1 MTHDGRRRRLET
13 LRDRFVAVNM
23 RSRTLRLTRPSR
35 SGALDLSRVT
45 DASRLLWLVQV
56 LGSDAARP
64 GVLADV
70 AATADGDPLSADV
83 ATLAHAARADRME
96 TGADD
101 LAVGWP
107 FLEGRAPDGTWLR
120 APLFLYPVA
129 LGQTKKGRLRWTLE
143 PIGAPV
149 LNEPLVQTLAR
160 IAGVRL
166 TAEDFLRRDDD
177 GRFKVDDA
185 TWKGLVETL
194 QLAGLHLHETP
205 PTLPALA
212 PLEPRDAEQRDAE
225 PLDRFRLR
233 FHLVLGRFPAAAST
247 VVLEYDALLAGTL
260 DDASLGLAADLLAVD
275 EDATWTPD
283 ATPPAAAPHAPATP
297 APLGDLRRWQALRS
311 DASQDDVFRFLE
323 RDGKAGLVV
332 QGPPGTGK
340 SQLITNLV
348 AASVARGDRVLL
360 VCQKRAALDV
370 VADRLAHLGLS
381 DAAAVVHDVERDRNA
396 VCHAIADSLA
406 QVLDDSASDG
416 HARQRDIDRAGAA
429 HARAQG
435 QVEAR
440 VAAHQAAWTLL
451 AAPSG
456 GRPGLAELDQ
466 RALDDPG
473 HPLPDLRDVVAELD
487 EAGLERALPH
497 LDGLAPLA
505 APLCR
510 PHPLSARTDWRDYGA
525 SHVEATWSALRTL
538 GDALTAWRAVKDS
551 GHLRPRDLDAL
562 AVTFIENDAFL
573 RLLTTADDAP
583 LSDFLLFWG
592 WCDGDQQSGEWS
604 RLVTLLEDA
613 RAHLGPVPT
622 ELVVRSDAELDADAL
637 RMDELAALDDRW
649 YRFFAPRYWSLRGL
663 LKRTARGFARPVE
676 LGDDRPAALARL
688 LREAMPWQELIAS
701 MPEGSPFFDFGF
713 GGDPAEIDEALARVA
728 GRRDAVRDLHRLMAR
743 LARFGGPYA
752 EAPSLDDD
760 VAATR
765 VTPFFAALAADV
777 RGQRALEAVDRA
789 LDALAPH
796 LDGPARQDLCDA
808 ARDDLERC
816 LESVNA
822 LIAARE
828 DAAAAVALDQQLGDQ
843 PPWLAAFLK
852 RWRQDAAHGSA
863 QEEARRAV
871 EWAWRQLLLAGRPQ
885 RALVAPLIE
894 PAGLAALSD
903 ATDQSRELTA
913 SGILARYQ
921 ARLLALAADEGGRQ
935 GLQKLAADAR
945 KRRYRATLR
954 QVIER
959 HWRRG
964 LAVARPVWLCSPESV
979 AALFPLEPGLFD
991 LVIFDEASQCPVESA
1006 VPALVRTTRAVI
1018 AGDDQ
1023 QMPPSH
1029 FFRTAV
1035 DDDLEDDDEVALL
1048 ASQSILDL
1056 ARIALP
1062 NTTLRWHYRCR
1073 HEALI
1078 AFSNAAFYGR
1088 RLATAPNAERR
1099 RLASWEGLHFERG
1112 DGRWVDQENPVEAEL
1127 LVDALGRIL
1136 GEDAPGG
1143 GPPSVGVVTFNKKQ
1157 AERVEALIEARA
1169 ALDDSFRERLQRDR
1183 ERPVIDQVF
1192 VRNLENVQGDER
1204 DVILMSLGY
1213 GPSEDG
1219 GRVHARFGPL
1229 GQEGGDKRL
1238 NVAITRARLG
1248 LWLFASFDPEALSVD
1263 GSKHVGPKLL
1273 KSYMRFVRAASRGDE
1288 GDAEACLAE
1297 AAELGGGRGVTARGG
1312 QLLNVGRTG
1321 LLVRDALAR
1330 ELTAR
1335 GYRVKRDVGLG
1346 RLSLDL
1352 AVATHE
1358 DRVFRV
1364 GVDCSAF
1371 LHEADPLTR
1380 DLYVPLFWQRLGWTL
1395 LRVTPG
1401 LWRDDRAAV
1410 VAAIDAAVDAASDG

>member
-1 MTHDGRRRRLET
+1 MTDDGRRRRLEA

-23 RSRTLRLTRPSR
+23 RSRTLRLLRPSK
-35 SGALDLSRVT
+35 SGALDLSRVE
-45 DASRLLWLVQV
+45 DAKRLLWLVQV
-56 LGSDAARP
+56 LGSDTARP
-64 GVLADV
+64 GILADV
-70 AATADGDPLSADV
+70 ASAATGDSLSADV

-107 FLEGRAPDGTWLR
+107 FLEGRAADGTWLR

-129 LGQTKKGRLRWTLE
+129 LGQTKKGRLRWTIE
-143 PIGAPV
+143 PIGSPV

-160 IAGVRL
+160 LGGVRV
-166 TAEDFLRRDDD
+166 TVEDFLKRDDD

-185 TWKGLVETL
+185 TWKGLLETL
-194 QLAGLHLHETP
+194 QVAGVRLHETP
-205 PTLPALA
+205 PALPALE
-212 PLEPRDAEQRDAE
+212 PLEPRDAEQRDAA
-225 PLDRFRLR
+225 PLDRFKLR

-247 VVLEYDALLAGTL
+247 IVQEYDTLLAGPL
-260 DDASLGLAADLLAVD
+260 RDGSLGLAADLLAID
-275 EDATWTPD
+275 EDAVWEPG
-283 ATPPAAAPHAPATP
+283 AGPPPPAPPLPGHGDDA
-297 APLGDLRRWQALRS
+297 LGDLRRWQPLRS

-323 RDGKAGLVV
+323 KGGRAGLVV

-381 DAAAVVHDVERDRNA
+381 DVAAIVHDTERDRNA
-396 VCHAIADSLA
+396 VCHAVADTLA
-406 QVLDDSASDG
+406 HVLDDSASDG
-416 HARQRDIDRAGAA
+416 RARREDIERASAA
-429 HARAQG
+429 HARALS

-440 VAAHQAAWTLL
+440 VEAHQAAWSLL
-451 AAPSG
+451 AAPHH

-466 RALDDPG
+466 RSLDDPG
-473 HPLPDLRDVVAELD
+473 HPLPDLRDQVASLD
-487 EAGLERALPH
+487 EPGLERALPH
-497 LDGLAPLA
+497 LDGLAPVAARLA
-505 APLCR
+505 R
-510 PHPLSARTDWRDYGA
+510 PHPLWRRSDWRDHRQ
-525 SHVEATWSALRTL
+525 SHLDDAWAKLRTL
-538 GDALTAWRAVKDS
+538 ADALAAWRAVRDT

-562 AVTFIENDAFL
+562 AATFIEGEPFV
-573 RLLTTADDAP
+573 RLALDPDDAP
-583 LSDFLLFWG
+583 LADFVLFWG
-592 WCDGDQQSGEWS
+592 WCGGDEESGEW
-604 RLVTLLEDA
+604 A
-613 RAHLGPVPT
+613 RITHQLAEAKARLGPVPS
-622 ELVVRSDAELDADAL
+622 ELVVRSDAELDADAE
-637 RMDELAALDDRW
+637 RMDELAAIDDHW
-649 YRFFAPRYWSLRGL
+649 YRVFRPRYWSLRGL
-663 LKRTARGFARPVE
+663 LKRTVEGLSRPVE
-676 LGDDRPAALARL
+676 LGDDRPTALANL
-688 LREAMPWQELIAS
+688 LREALPWQALIRS
-701 MPEGSPFFDFGF
+701 MPADSPFFDFGF
-713 GGDPAEIDEALARVA
+713 SGDPAELDQALDHVG
-728 GRRDAVRDLHRLMAR
+728 GRRDAVGAVHRLAGR
-743 LARFGGPYA
+743 LARFRGPYA
-752 EAPSLDDD
+752 ELPRFDGD
-760 VAATR
+760 VAAAR
-765 VTPFFAALAADV
+765 AAPFVAALTADV
-777 RGQRALEAVDRA
+777 RRQRALDAVDRA

-796 LDGPARQDLCDA
+796 LDSPARRDLADA
-808 ARDDLERC
+808 ARDDTDR
-816 LESVNA
+816 A
-822 LIAARE
+822 LADVDALLGARG
-828 DAAAAVALDQQLGDQ
+828 DADAAVALDRQLADQ
-843 PPWLAAFLK
+843 PPWVAAFLK
-852 RWRQDAAHGSA
+852 RWRQADAQGTP
-863 QEEARRAV
+863 QQEARRAV
-871 EWAWRQLLLAGRPQ
+871 EWAWRQLLLSGRPQ
-885 RALVAPLIE
+885 SALVAPLVE

-903 ATDQSRELTA
+903 AADGSRELTA
-913 SGILARYQ
+913 SGIAARYQ
-921 ARLLALAADEGGRQ
+921 ARLIELAASEHGRQ

-959 HWRRG
+959 HWQRG

-979 AALFPLEPGLFD
+979 AALFPLEPELFD

-1006 VPALVRTTRAVI
+1006 VPALVRTQRAVI

-1029 FFRTAV
+1029 FFRAAY
-1035 DDDLEDDDEVALL
+1035 DDDLDDEETSLL

-1073 HEALI
+1073 HEELI

-1099 RLASWEGLHFERG
+1099 RLASWEGLHFERV
-1112 DGRWVDQENPVEAEL
+1112 DGQWLDQENPVEAEL
-1127 LVDALGRIL
+1127 VVDALGRVL

-1143 GPPSVGVVTFNKKQ
+1143 GAPSVGIVTFNKKQ
-1157 AERVEALIEARA
+1157 AARIEELIEARA
-1169 ALDDSFRERLQRDR
+1169 ALDEAFRERLQRDR

-1213 GPSEDG
+1213 GPSEPG

-1248 LWLFASFDPEALSVD
+1248 LWVFASFDPEALSVD
-1263 GSKHVGPKLL
+1263 GSKHAGPKLL
-1273 KSYMRFVRAASRGDE
+1273 KAYMRFVRAASRRDE
-1288 GDAEACLAE
+1288 ADADACLTE

-1312 QLLNVGRTG
+1312 RLLGGGRTG
-1321 LLVRDALAR
+1321 LAVRDALAAALI
-1330 ELTAR
+1330 ER
-1335 GYRVKRDVGLG
+1335 GYRVKREVGLG

-1358 DRVFRV
+1358 DRTFRV

-1371 LHEADPLTR
+1371 LRESDPLTR

-1395 LRVTPG
+1395 IRVTPG
-1401 LWRDDRAAV
+1401 RWRDERDRV
-1410 VAAIDAAVDAASDG
+1410 LAAIDEAVDAASA